1 MLKPIMGT
9 VVLALVGLFGYYFL
23 TDSSGKSAGERAQD
37 AGRHVFDTA
46 KDTAA
51 GGAIKTKLVAALG
64 MDATRMLHVW
74 YDNGQ
79 VVVYGLAPKGL
90 DAEKIKALV
99 HDVPSLKSVDV
110 LIQERPDFIGS
121 NAASV
126 ATESRP

>member
-23 TDSSGKSAGERAQD
+23 TDSSGKTAGERAQD

-64 MDATRMLHVW
+64 VDATRMLHVW

-79 VVVYGLAPKGL
+79 VIVYGLAPKGL
-90 DAEKIKALV
+90 DPEKLKALV
-99 HDVPSLKSVDV
+99 QDVPGLKGVDV
-110 LIQERPDFIGS
+110 LIQERPDFVG
-121 NAASV
+121 
-126 ATESRP
+126 ATVHSESKP

>member
-9 VVLALVGLFGYYFL
+9 VVLALVGLFGFYFL
-23 TDSSGKSAGERAQD
+23 TDSSGKTAGERAQD

-64 MDATRMLHVW
+64 LDATRLLHVW

-79 VVVYGLAPKGL
+79 VIVYGLVPHGL
-90 DAEKIKALV
+90 EADRVKALV
-99 HDVPSLKSVDV
+99 QDVPGLKSVDV
-110 LIQERPDFIGS
+110 LIQERPGFVGS
-121 NAASV
+121 GAA
-126 ATESRP
+126 AAGETKP